1 MTSFA
6 ILVYDQVEAVDLGAT
21 FGVLS
26 MARRLEP
33 TIEMY
38 TVARVAGIVRLAN
51 GLEMIAQY
59 GFDNCPAADVLM
71 ILGGASW
78 PQQSQDDATLNFIRK
93 FCQEGTVA
101 SVCTGGLILAATGLL
116 KGKTVTTRRYAPP
129 GVPTPLSIMR
139 ELFPDLNPVEAQ
151 VIDNG
156 AIITGGGVMLSAD
169 TTLHLIEKYFGE
181 KLAWDVA
188 HLIEYK
194 TAWQANR
201 AEFSTEGR
209 RELARPGHS

>member
-1 MTSFA
+1 MAKRARKKGAASV
-6 ILVYDQVEAVDLGAT
+6 LVPNIRSMSQIERAHEVGQMIGGRIRDQRK
-21 FGVLS
+21 
-26 MARRLEP
+26 ARRITLENLAKK
-33 TIEMY
+33 TGFTRGYLSKIENSRK
-38 TVARVAGIVRLAN
+38 VPPIGSLAR
-51 GLEMIAQY
+51 IAQAL
-59 GFDNCPAADVLM
+59 DLE
-71 ILGGASW
+71 I
-78 PQQSQDDATLNFIRK
+78 
-93 FCQEGTVA
+93 
-101 SVCTGGLILAATGLL
+101 GLFFQPATGLL

-129 GVPTPLSIMR
+129 GVPTPLSTMR